1 MAKVGLKDTLKLM
14 AAGYSK
20 KEIDALAAIDEE
32 QEKDHDPAPE
42 DKKDTEP
49 DPAPAPEDKKDT
61 EPDPAPAPEDKN
73 DPEPDYKEMYE
84 QLAKENKETKAKLTK
99 LQQANVHK
107 DSTED
112 SEKAKQEQ
120 YDSLLTTV
128 RGFM

>member
-32 QEKDHDPAPE
+32 QEKDHD
-42 DKKDTEP
+42 
-49 DPAPAPEDKKDT
+49 PAPEDKKDT